1 MTVSLHNY
9 KRNNAVVALHKMN
22 VIASRRRRRGDLD
35 LLIFS
40 QRLKRSH
47 AGYLKVDLEINLI
60 VSSPLMG
67 EDKGGGDNCRPVL
80 IYEQPGEAVPHLY
93 YIDTSRQ
100 TSIIYI

>member
-1 MTVSLHNY
+1 
-9 KRNNAVVALHKMN
+9 
-22 VIASRRRRRGDLD
+22 
-35 LLIFS
+35 
-40 QRLKRSH
+40 
-47 AGYLKVDLEINLI
+47 
-60 VSSPLMG
+60 MG